1 MFVTL
6 VQGIVRAFDEHP
18 PPLYQTGGQERRD
31 HANDY
36 LLGKSGVHN
45 EY

>member
-1 MFVTL
+1 MFVTF
-6 VQGIVRAFDEHP
+6 VQGVVRAFDEHP

-36 LLGKSGVHN
+36 LLGESGVHN